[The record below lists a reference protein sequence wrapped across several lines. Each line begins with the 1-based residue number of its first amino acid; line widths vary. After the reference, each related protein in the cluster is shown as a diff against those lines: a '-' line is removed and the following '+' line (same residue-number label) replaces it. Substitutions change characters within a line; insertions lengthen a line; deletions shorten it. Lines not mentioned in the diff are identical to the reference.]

1 MAKRLLKSTAKND
14 WNGICNKNVE
24 YHNKTGR
31 ILFQICVV
39 LSSPRLLLQGMVST
53 FVLPF
58 DIGKG
63 SSPTENQ
70 DQRDKREAITND
82 AFLNSYLSL
91 DTNDLM
97 KIGHQAGDMIKYC
110 KMHSRHGDEKCNEL
124 IKGDEKV
131 FTARYG
137 ICYMFNPAG
146 KGDTSAK
153 LVSNYGGPS
162 FGLELILDIEIKYFA
177 FLNLYSTHNLATN
190 IFIFSSINEKLF
202 FSCRSLLHAKWI
214 E

>member
-1 MAKRLLKSTAKND
+1 MT
-14 WNGICNKNVE
+14 
-24 YHNKTGR
+24 
-31 ILFQICVV
+31 
-39 LSSPRLLLQGMVST
+39 SPRLLLQGMVST

-70 DQRDKREAITND
+70 DQRDKMEAITND

-110 KMHSRHGDEKCNEL
+110 KMHSRGGDEKCNEL
-124 IKGDEKV
+124 VNGDAKV

-137 ICYMFNPAG
+137 ICYMFNPSG
-146 KGDTSAK
+146 KGGTSSK

-177 FLNLYSTHNLATN
+177 FLKHYSTHKFTFNMLW
-190 IFIFSSINEKLF
+190 FSSINAMLL
-202 FSCRSLLHAKWI
+202 FSCRSLLYAKRI